1 MTGPISVEQ
10 ARQHVLSMVRVLD
23 SERISLSES
32 LGRVLAEDA
41 LSDIDV
47 APFDN
52 SAMDGFAV
60 RAADLALASPGRP
73 VALDVIADIPAGTW
87 WDGRVGPG
95 QAARIM
101 TGAPVPSGADAVVM
115 VELTETLSGDGGVHS
130 KVAFSHAPEAG
141 EHIRRRGEE
150 VSCGDVV
157 AAAGERIGP
166 ATVGLLAATG
176 HASIAVIRAPRV
188 AVLSTGDEL
197 VEIDQKPGPGK
208 IRNSNSYSLAAQ
220 VQAAGGIALRYGIVP
235 DDLSATS
242 AAFAKAAAEADY
254 IITSGGVS
262 VGEFDFIKPALEKI
276 GRLEFHQVAM
286 RPGAPQTMG
295 SVNGVP
301 VFGLPGNPTSSFVG
315 FEIFVR
321 PALRKMQGLAELD
334 RPKVTATL
342 LHDVRK
348 KPGRRYYLRGRLSA
362 AQDGA
367 GLSVELSGS
376 QSSALLTAAHRG
388 NCFIV
393 LEQGESSFPAG
404 TRVECLRLDVEEG
417 VAL

>member
-10 ARQHVLSMVRVLD
+10 ARQHALSMVRVLD
-23 SERISLSES
+23 SERILLSES

-41 LSDIDV
+41 FSDIDV
-47 APFDN
+47 SPFDN

-60 RAADLALASPGRP
+60 RAADLASASPEHP
-73 VALDVIADIPAGTW
+73 VTLDVVADIPAGSW

-95 QAARIM
+95 QVARIM
-101 TGAPVPSGADAVVM
+101 TGAPVPSGADTVVM
-115 VELTETLSGDGGVHS
+115 VELTEALSGDGGVGS
-130 KVAFSHAPEAG
+130 RIAFSRAPEAG

-150 VSCGDVV
+150 VSCGQIVV
-157 AAAGERIGP
+157 AAGERIGP
-166 ATVGLLAATG
+166 AAVGLLAATG
-176 HASIAVIRAPRV
+176 HATVAVVRAPRV
-188 AVLSTGDEL
+188 AVISTGNEL

-220 VQAAGGIALRYGIVP
+220 VQAAGGIALRYAIVP
-235 DDLSATS
+235 DDLLVTRE
-242 AAFAKAAAEADY
+242 AFTRAAAEADY

-262 VGEFDFIKPALEKI
+262 VGEFDFIRPAIEEV

-295 SVNGVP
+295 SVAGVP
-301 VFGLPGNPTSSFVG
+301 LFGLPGNPTSAFVG

-321 PALRKMQGLAELD
+321 PALRKMQGLAELT

-348 KPGRRYYLRGRLSA
+348 KPGRRYYLRGRLFA

-393 LEQGESSFPAG
+393 LEQGESFFPAG
-404 TRVECLRLDVEEG
+404 AQVECLRLDVEEG